1 MVPPLEVD
9 LDAIAAVK
17 AEKLRSQIH
26 RARTWQTV
34 ERVLDAINADMLLS
48 PSVAEDLKAYAEKR
62 IAVVSKCMVVAKR

>member
-1 MVPPLEVD
+1 MVPPLEVN

-34 ERVLDAINADMLLS
+34 QRAIDAINADVLLS
-48 PSVAEDLKAYAEKR
+48 PSVVEDLKTYAAKR
-62 IAVVSKCMVVAKR
+62 IAVLRKCMVVSKR